1 MITFN
6 QLGNYG
12 RLGNQMFQYAFLFSL
27 AKQKNYN
34 FCIPPNTDLEKCFNL
49 SCPINYYSPTK
60 KKHEPH
66 FYFDVKFPSDYLDNC
81 NYSGY
86 FQTEKY
92 FKCIKHELINEFKF
106 KEEHKVN
113 NKDYSN
119 IVSIHIRRENYVN
132 NPHHTIAD
140 FSYLQFAKSQFTG
153 KTFLI
158 FSDDIEWCKQHNI
171 GDLYST
177 NTNHYQDLYEMTL
190 CSGSIITN
198 SSFSWW
204 GAYLT
209 PKQKIIAPKKWFS
222 GGLANTNWQDIYCE
236 DWIII

>member
-12 RLGNQMFQYAFLFSL
+12 RLGNQMFQYSFLFSL
-27 AKQKNYN
+27 AKQKNYSL
-34 FCIPPNTDLEKCFNL
+34 CIPPNTDLEKCFNL
-49 SCPINYYSPTK
+49 SCSINFYNPTK

-66 FYFDVKFPSDYLDNC
+66 FYFDSKFPSEYSDNC

-92 FKCIKHELINEFKF
+92 FKSVNIELINEFKF

-119 IVSIHIRRENYVN
+119 IVSIHIRRGDYVN
-132 NPHHTIAD
+132 NSCHPTAN
-140 FSYLQFAKSQFTG
+140 FSYLHSAKSQFNN
-153 KTFLI
+153 KKFLV
-158 FSDDIEWCKQHNI
+158 FSDDIEWCKSHMI
-171 GDLYST
+171 GDLYSS
-177 NTNHYQDLYEMTL
+177 NINHYQDLYEMTL
-190 CSGSIITN
+190 CSGSIIAN

-209 PKQKIIAPKKWFS
+209 PKEKIIAPKSWFS

-236 DWIII
+236 NWITL